1 MRQERLNANRGDQI
15 LRRDT
20 QGHGSKVLSMN
31 EISPFANHLPVKIR
45 FGEGVSS
52 TLPTVLAEIGA
63 SSIFLMVDEGIEV
76 HNPAVA
82 TLLSDLFERGELSV
96 TRFDKPA
103 AEPTIEMV
111 DTATRALAESGATA
125 IVAIGGGSVIDT
137 AKAARLCAQLEMDF
151 RGFLAASPGYP
162 VPTTPL
168 IAVPTSA
175 GTGSE
180 VSGGSVVS
188 DPQAGRKNGIAN
200 ANLRAQYALVDPVLT
215 YSMPPT
221 MTANTGIDA
230 LAQAIAGMVAKVRT
244 PIGDGIALEAIRMMT
259 PALVAAHRDG
269 ADRAARAGMS
279 CGSMMAGLTMNI
291 SDCTSE
297 HSLGQAIGGVKHV
310 PHGLTIG
317 LVLAETLERERAH
330 VPEVL
335 ERVADAMGEPD
346 DGTGDGSRCVRAVQR
361 VLAELDFPVLAS
373 LGFAAADLD
382 NLADLALADYF
393 ITMSPVPWTKEEV
406 VAAFSSALELKGR
419 AA

>member
-1 MRQERLNANRGDQI
+1 MEPNPIPA
-15 LRRDT
+15 
-20 QGHGSKVLSMN
+20 
-31 EISPFANHLPVKIR
+31 FANHLPVKIR

-52 TLPTVLAEIGA
+52 TLPAVLAEIGA
-63 SSIFLMVDEGIEV
+63 DTVFLMVDEGIEQ

-82 TLLSDLFERGELSV
+82 SLLGDLSSSELV
-96 TRFDKPA
+96 ITRFDKPA
-103 AEPTIEMV
+103 AEPTIDMV
-111 DTATRALAESGATA
+111 DAATQALRASNATA
-125 IVAIGGGSVIDT
+125 VLAIGGGSVIDT
-137 AKAARLCAQLEMDF
+137 AKAARLCAQLDTDF
-151 RGFLAASPGYP
+151 RSFLAQSPGYP
-162 VPTTPL
+162 APTVPL

-180 VSGGSVVS
+180 VSGGSVVA
-188 DPQAGRKNGIAN
+188 DPDAGTKNGIAN

-215 YSMPPT
+215 YSMPPS

-259 PALVAAHRDG
+259 PALTAAYRDG
-269 ADRAARAGMS
+269 TDTAARAGMS

-317 LVLAETLERERAH
+317 LVLAETLERERTR

-335 ERVADAMGEPD
+335 ERVADAMGEPE
-346 DGTGDGSRCVRAVQR
+346 DGSKDGSRAVRAVRR
-361 VLAELDFPVLAS
+361 VLAELDFPILSS
-373 LGFAAADLD
+373 LGFTNDDLD
-382 NLADLALADYF
+382 ELADLAMADYF
-393 ITMSPVPWTKEEV
+393 ITMSPEPWTKDEV
-406 VAAFSSALELKGR
+406 IDAFAAALALSERVA
-419 AA
+419 

>member
-1 MRQERLNANRGDQI
+1 MNAI
-15 LRRDT
+15 A
-20 QGHGSKVLSMN
+20 SFS
-31 EISPFANHLPVKIR
+31 NHLPVKIR

-52 TLPTVLAEIGA
+52 SLPAVLAEIGA
-63 SSIFLMVDEGIEV
+63 TNVFLMVDEGIEQ

-82 TLLSDLFERGELSV
+82 SLLGELNAHAGLTI

-103 AEPTIEMV
+103 AEPTIAMV
-111 DTATRALAESGATA
+111 DEATSALANSGASA
-125 IVAIGGGSVIDT
+125 VVAIGGGSVIDT
-137 AKAARLCAQLEMDF
+137 AKAARLCAQLQLDF
-151 RGFLAASPGYP
+151 RGFLATSPGYP
-162 VPTTPL
+162 APTVPL

-188 DPQAGRKNGIAN
+188 DPEAGRKNGIAN

-215 YSMPPT
+215 YSMPPS

-244 PIGDGIALEAIRMMT
+244 PIGDDIALEAIRMMT
-259 PALVAAHRDG
+259 PSLVAAYRDG
-269 ADRAARAGMS
+269 TDAAARAGMS

-317 LVLAETLERERAH
+317 LVLAETLERERTH
-330 VPEVL
+330 VPEIL
-335 ERVADAMGEPD
+335 ERVADAMGEPA
-346 DGTGDGSRCVRAVQR
+346 DGSKDGSRCVRAVR
-361 VLAELDFPVLAS
+361 RILAELDFPVLSS
-373 LGFAAADLD
+373 LGFTHDDLAD
-382 NLADLALADYF
+382 LADLALADYF
-393 ITMSPVPWTKEEV
+393 ITMSPVPWTKDEV
-406 VAAFSSALELKGR
+406 VTAFTSALALAGR